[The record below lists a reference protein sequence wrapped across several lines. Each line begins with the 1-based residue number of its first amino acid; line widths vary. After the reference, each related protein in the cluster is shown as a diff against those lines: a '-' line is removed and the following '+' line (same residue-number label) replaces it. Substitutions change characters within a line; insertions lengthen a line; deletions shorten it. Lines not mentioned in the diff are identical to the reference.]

1 MKIVEVSASKRYEVL
16 IRPGVLTE
24 AGERIRPLAPKA
36 VKAAVITDDVAA
48 ALYGDRLEA
57 SLQAAGFSTVRY
69 TVPHGEES
77 KNGSTYLAILN
88 FLAAE
93 ELTRSDVLVAL
104 GGGMVG
110 DMAGFAAATYLR
122 GIRYVQAPTTLLAM
136 VDSSVGGKTAIDL
149 DRGKNLAGAF
159 CQPEI
164 VLCDCDTLDTL
175 PEDILRDGCAEVV
188 KYGVLGDR
196 ELFDHML
203 VRGLAFDR
211 EYVIFRSVSMKRD
224 YVCADEF
231 DTGARRKLNL
241 GHTLGHAVEKR
252 SDFTLSHGKSVAIGL
267 ATVARACAARGI
279 CTGQC
284 AGEIEAAL
292 RALGLPV
299 RTDYSIEELMPPM
312 MSDKKRSGATVS
324 VITPEEV
331 GRCGILPL
339 EVGQLHD
346 FMKAGLL

>member
-1 MKIVEVSASKRYEVL
+1 MKTVEVSASKRYDVL
-16 IRPGVLTE
+16 ICPGVLRQ
-24 AGERIRPLAPKA
+24 AGERIRPLVPRA
-36 VKAAVITDDVAA
+36 VKAAVMTDDTVA
-48 ALYGDRLEA
+48 ALYADALEA
-57 SLQAAGFSTVRY
+57 SLRAAGLETLRC

-77 KNGSTYLAILN
+77 KNGATYLSILN
-88 FLAAE
+88 FLAAG

-122 GIRYVQAPTTLLAM
+122 GIAYVQVPTTLLAM

-149 DRGKNLAGAF
+149 EQGKNLAGAF

-175 PEDILRDGCAEVV
+175 PRDILRDGCAEVV

-196 ELFDHML
+196 ALFDHML
-203 VRGLAFDR
+203 SRGLDFDR
-211 EYVIFRSVSMKRD
+211 EEVIFRSVSMKRD

-231 DTGARRKLNL
+231 DTGLRRKLNL

-252 SDFTLSHGKSVAIGL
+252 SDFALSHGKSVAIGL
-267 ATVARACAARGI
+267 ACVARASAARGL
-279 CTGQC
+279 CSAAC
-284 AGEIEAAL
+284 AGEIEKAL
-292 RALGLPV
+292 TALGLPV
-299 RTDYSIEELMPPM
+299 RTDYGIDELMPAM
-312 MSDKKRSGATVS
+312 LSDKKRSGATVS

-339 EVGQLHD
+339 GVEELKK
-346 FMKAGLL
+346 FMKAGL